1 MNPLPASSRI
11 GVYIDIVV
19 VGGGLNRKT
28 DLTGDPER
36 KSTVR
41 VGVAIGAGVGE
52 ALGVAL
58 DNIAV
63 GVIVG
68 VVVRAALGAALKTK
82 SETGS
87 PEESFDQI
95 RSRADGGDPVAQDNL
110 GTTYRDGR
118 GVAQDDAEAV
128 RWFRRA
134 VKQRNPLGQ
143 VSLVVTNG

>member
-1 MNPLPASSRI
+1 M
-11 GVYIDIVV
+11 
-19 VGGGLNRKT
+19 NRKT
-28 DLTGDPER
+28 DLTGSPTR
-36 KSTVR
+36 KSTVS
-41 VGVAIGAGVGE
+41 VGVAIGAGVGV

-63 GVIVG
+63 GVVVS
-68 VVVRAALGAALKTK
+68 VVVGAALGAALKTE

-110 GTTYRDGR
+110 GTTYRDDR

-128 RWFRRA
+128 RWFRRT

-143 VSLVVTNG
+143 VSLGVTIG